1 MRMALPLMATFV
13 LESLPTLLAL
23 AILGHLEVPE
33 VQDYVSAAALSTMLT
48 TVTGISVGNGLISA
62 MDTLSSQAVGAKKPE
77 LLGLHLRTGVLV
89 VGAAYVLMVLINVNA
104 QSILEMLGQ
113 DARVASLA
121 GAYSRITI
129 FGLPGLFLYEL
140 AKRTLL
146 AQNIASPMVHIA
158 LLSNGIYVA
167 LAYILCYHSSL
178 GFYGAAFAWLVSYW
192 SLALLT
198 LLYLCVSSAHRSW
211 ALETTSWRQAS
222 MHAPAFLQLGAAGM
236 AMMLMEWWAFE
247 LMALFAGML
256 VHPAVAISV
265 HAIVANV
272 SSSVYS
278 IFLGVSVATG
288 VRVGQ
293 LIGADNVTHAK
304 HMSAL
309 GLGLTAA
316 TGVLVALVLVAARA
330 YIPKWIVNDP
340 RTIAQAQHTL
350 LVLAI
355 FEVLDGVNCTAKGIL
370 RAMGKQHLGVYVSL
384 LAYYVVGVPLAALV
398 GLYYAVGVAG
408 LWVGLAA
415 GVSFSAL
422 TLTGIVLYP
431 RNWSTI
437 VNHATKA
444 SNSLA

>member
-1 MRMALPLMATFV
+1 MATFV

-23 AILGHLEVPE
+23 AILGHLDVPE

-62 MDTLSSQAVGAKKPE
+62 MDTLSSQAVGAKNQSCSDSTCA
-77 LLGLHLRTGVLV
+77 RVYSSS
-89 VGAAYVLMVLINVNA
+89 AAYVLMVLINVNA

-129 FGLPGLFLYEL
+129 FGLPGLYLYEL

-158 LLSNGIYVA
+158 LLSNGIYIA

-211 ALETTSWRQAS
+211 ALEATSWRQAS
-222 MHAPAFLQLGAAGM
+222 IHAPAFLQLGAAGM

-247 LMALFAGML
+247 LMALLAGML

-309 GLGLTAA
+309 GLGLTAV

-330 YIPKWIVNDP
+330 YIPTWI
-340 RTIAQAQHTL
+340 
-350 LVLAI
+350 
-355 FEVLDGVNCTAKGIL
+355 
-370 RAMGKQHLGVYVSL
+370 
-384 LAYYVVGVPLAALV
+384 
-398 GLYYAVGVAG
+398 
-408 LWVGLAA
+408 
-415 GVSFSAL
+415 
-422 TLTGIVLYP
+422 
-431 RNWSTI
+431 
-437 VNHATKA
+437 
-444 SNSLA
+444 